1 MPRASG
7 SGKRSSG
14 GAGHRD
20 TKHENGLV
28 GPARRVTGRK
38 SLNSLEGPA
47 RPADHGA
54 GHAGPQPLPQGVPNG
69 VSSGSKAVVDFAA
82 GQDHH
87 HHHHHR
93 SADARRSSLGNYS
106 ETSTSESCTSHLGS
120 GAAVDGGHRQIDVNA
135 MKNAD
140 VHRDSGP
147 IDMVATVLKS
157 LPMQDTLAILII
169 LMQLP
174 TLSLSI
180 IYAIFTCLT
189 FVPPVTTSSGINL
202 NFAEI
207 FDGHSTMPSLV
218 TVLCMDFFFLLVWL
232 FLWQPIQDA
241 ILDLAKPIIAIT
253 LGGGTTH
260 RGGGSRGLTTC
271 FAWIVAN
278 HVIRSTR
285 AHWSR
290 LARHIPQG
298 WQIPSALGSTFEPAS
313 LAHDRRSA
321 FAWVRSGLA
330 IHILTQGLVRYIREW
345 YLRREKANAAAGQ
358 HDPEAGKP
366 TATVSVNGEPAHD
379 TGFNTPDTE
388 VGCPPL
394 PPPPAS
400 TNKKRRKQSTQVR
413 LQQPLWAALASTKIV
428 VMKEY
433 ESSHVP
439 SKSLGVDTTDI
450 HNLGN
455 APFNTQPKQIWIS
468 YIGSDEACFNTSH
481 FPDPDDEPPA
491 PAAAGRHPATRPA
504 GVDASKPLY
513 VRVNNAFWQPTRIF
527 PIVEADDG
535 GRGGTR
541 WTGDIYGLRPSSKY
555 VCEFVD
561 TRTDKVVF
569 STSIRTIKEPAR
581 ENDGAPVAVSGAQQ
595 SLQPDSPA
603 TTLRISIAAAEA
615 KLNDEKNRLK
625 TWRKEWKSRINAI
638 KKENELTDNQLASAG
653 HSDDK
658 YRQKIRQQET
668 QKAQAERDTEAL
680 ADQLKKVDGSP
691 ELAENKKKMERSY
704 SNEKK
709 LYDAAQ
715 KSFREYKTKLEG
727 EVQAKDNEKNNL
739 NTKRNK
745 IATRIA
751 KVENELANIADAN
764 NRGLNEVERR
774 KRERAGWQEQVVNAD
789 KAYNEQFA
797 QAYASNNMKADHLRA
812 LQNELQSLRS
822 FVSQAKNGLPVDVSA
837 HEAPPAAAA
846 AATASHVPFQSPQL
860 QLQLQLQQQ
869 QHHHQHQHQQQHH
882 QHHQHQ
888 QQQQQQQPQPQ
899 TPWNPNSAAAPAQLP
914 FSMNYWGDNHSS
926 TSVSLLP
933 PRIAAWQSPSMTSF
947 ELRGPKSRGRSSS
960 MLSDVSGF
968 TQPSDEEPRSPIGMG
983 ISRRPMYTKRFGLHD
998 SRGSTGSGASGA
1010 SGSMG
1015 EPASPA

>member
-1 MPRASG
+1 VNP
-7 SGKRSSG
+7 
-14 GAGHRD
+14 
-20 TKHENGLV
+20 
-28 GPARRVTGRK
+28 
-38 SLNSLEGPA
+38 
-47 RPADHGA
+47 
-54 GHAGPQPLPQGVPNG
+54 GVPNG
-69 VSSGSKAVVDFAA
+69 ISKAGIDYATSH
-82 GQDHH
+82 D
-87 HHHHHR
+87 HR
-93 SADARRSSLGNYS
+93 SADARRSSVGNDS
-106 ETSTSESCTSHLGS
+106 ETSTSESCTSHMAS
-120 GAAVDGGHRQIDVNA
+120 GGAIDGGHRQIDVNA

-147 IDMVATVLKS
+147 LDMVATVLKT
-157 LPMQDTLAILII
+157 LPMQDTLAILIL

-180 IYAIFTCLT
+180 IYGIFTCLT

-218 TVLCMDFFFLLVWL
+218 TVLCMDFFILLVWL

-253 LGGGTTH
+253 LGGGTTY
-260 RGGGSRGLTTC
+260 RNGSSRGITTC
-271 FAWIVAN
+271 VLWIVGN
-278 HVIRSTR
+278 HFVRSTR
-285 AHWSR
+285 VHWSR
-290 LARHIPQG
+290 LVKHIPED
-298 WQIPSALGSTFEPAS
+298 WPVPSALSGTFESTS
-313 LAHDRRSA
+313 LMHDKRSA

-366 TATVSVNGEPAHD
+366 MTTISINGEVPHD

-394 PPPPAS
+394 QPPAA

-439 SKSLGVDTTDI
+439 SKSLGVNTTDI

-468 YIGSDEACFNTSH
+468 YIGSDEVCFNTSH
-481 FPDPDDEPPA
+481 FPDLDDEPLPLTTA
-491 PAAAGRHPATRPA
+491 NGQPITRPA
-504 GVDASKPLY
+504 GVDTSKPFY
-513 VRVNNAFWQPTRIF
+513 VKVNNAFWQPTRIF
-527 PIVEADDG
+527 PVVEADDN
-535 GRGGTR
+535 GRGGGTR

-561 TRTDKVVF
+561 ARTDKVVF
-569 STSIRTIKEPAR
+569 STSIRTVKEPAR
-581 ENDGAPVAVSGAQQ
+581 ENNNAPVAVSGNQQ

-603 TTLRISIAAAEA
+603 TTLRISIAAAES

-625 TWRKEWKSRINAI
+625 TWRKEWKSRINAL
-638 KKENELTDNQLASAG
+638 KKENELSDNQIASAG
-653 HSDDK
+653 HNDDK

-668 QKAQAERDTEAL
+668 QKAQAERDTEAI
-680 ADQLKKVDGSP
+680 AEQLKKFDSSP
-691 ELAENKKKMERSY
+691 ELVEKKKKMERAY

-715 KSFREYKTKLEG
+715 KSFREYKAKLEA
-727 EVQAKDNEKNNL
+727 EVHAKGNENNNL
-739 NTKRNK
+739 ITKRNK

-751 KVENELANIADAN
+751 KVENELANITDAN

-774 KRERAGWQEQVVNAD
+774 KRERASWQEHVINTE
-789 KAYNEQFA
+789 KAYHDQLA
-797 QAYASNNMKADHLRA
+797 QIYASNSAKVEHVRS
-812 LQNELQSLRS
+812 LQNQLQGIRN
-822 FVSQAKNGLPVDVSA
+822 FMSQNGLPV
-837 HEAPPAAAA
+837 EMAALDSTTVPLGHAA
-846 AATASHVPFQSPQL
+846 FQSPQP
-860 QLQLQLQQQ
+860 
-869 QHHHQHQHQQQHH
+869 
-882 QHHQHQ
+882 

-899 TPWNPNSAAAPAQLP
+899 TLWNPNPAAAAHFPNNMFWGA
-914 FSMNYWGDNHSS
+914 SNGDNHSS
-926 TSVSLLP
+926 TSLHMAP
-933 PRIAAWQSPSMTSF
+933 PGIAAWQSPLMNSSF
-947 ELRGPKSRGRSSS
+947 DQRPSKSRGRSSS

-968 TQPSDEEPRSPIGMG
+968 TQPSDEEPRSPIGIG
-983 ISRRPMYTKRFGLHD
+983 ISRRPMYTKRFGMHD
-998 SRGSTGSGASGA
+998 SRGSTGSGGSGG

-1015 EPASPA
+1015 DPSSPA

>member
-7 SGKRSSG
+7 SSKRQS

-20 TKHENGLV
+20 TKENGLV
-28 GPARRVTGRK
+28 APAKRVTGRK
-38 SLNSLEGPA
+38 GLNHADGPA

-54 GHAGPQPLPQGVPNG
+54 GHAGPQFVLPNG
-69 VSSGSKAVVDFAA
+69 VSKAAIDFH
-82 GQDHH
+82 D
-87 HHHHHR
+87 R
-93 SADARRSSLGNYS
+93 TADGRRASVGNYS

-120 GAAVDGGHRQIDVNA
+120 AANATADAGHRQIDVNA
-135 MKNAD
+135 LKNAD

-147 IDMVATVLKS
+147 IDMVATVLKT

-180 IYAIFTCLT
+180 IYGIFTCLT

-218 TVLCMDFFFLLVWL
+218 TVLCMDFFFLLIWL

-253 LGGGTTH
+253 LGGGTTY
-260 RGGGSRGLTTC
+260 RNGGSRGLTTC
-271 FAWIVAN
+271 FVWIVAN
-278 HVIRSTR
+278 HLIRSTR
-285 AHWSR
+285 THWSR
-290 LARHIPQG
+290 LARHIPED
-298 WQIPSALGSTFEPAS
+298 WQVPSAISNTFES
-313 LAHDRRSA
+313 TSVVHDKRSA

-366 TATVSVNGEPAHD
+366 VATISINGEVAHD

-388 VGCPPL
+388 AGCPPL
-394 PPPPAS
+394 PPAPAS

-439 SKSLGVDTTDI
+439 SKSLGVNTTDI

-468 YIGSDEACFNTSH
+468 YIGSDEVCFNTSH
-481 FPDPDDEPPA
+481 FPDFDDEQPSTA
-491 PAAAGRHPATRPA
+491 NGSASTRPA
-504 GVDASKPLY
+504 GVDTSKPFY
-513 VRVNNAFWQPTRIF
+513 VKVNNAFWQPTRIF
-527 PIVEADDG
+527 PVVEADDG

-541 WTGDIYGLRPSSKY
+541 WTGDIYGLRPLSKY

-561 TRTDKVVF
+561 TQTDKVIF
-569 STSIRTIKEPAR
+569 TTSIRTIKEPTP
-581 ENDGAPVAVSGAQQ
+581 ENNNAPVTVSGSQQ

-603 TTLRISIAAAEA
+603 TTLRISIAAAEV

-668 QKAQAERDTEAL
+668 QKAQAERETAAL
-680 ADQLKKVDGSP
+680 AEQLKKFDASP
-691 ELAENKKKMERSY
+691 ELVENKKKTERSY
-704 SNEKK
+704 SHEKK

-715 KSFREYKTKLEG
+715 KSFREYKAKLES
-727 EVQAKDNEKNNL
+727 EVKSKDNEKSNL

-751 KVENELANIADAN
+751 KVENELANITDAN

-774 KRERAGWQEQVVNAD
+774 KRERAGWQEQIVNQD
-789 KAYNEQFA
+789 KTYNDQLT
-797 QAYASNNMKADHLRA
+797 QAYASNNLKAEHLRSLQADVQA
-812 LQNELQSLRS
+812 LRNYM
-822 FVSQAKNGLPVDVSA
+822 SQAAGLPDMGMLDA
-837 HEAPPAAAA
+837 APG
-846 AATASHVPFQSPQL
+846 HVAFHSPQPP
-860 QLQLQLQQQ
+860 QQP
-869 QHHHQHQHQQQHH
+869 
-882 QHHQHQ
+882 Q
-888 QQQQQQQPQPQ
+888 QQQQQQQQQMQPQ
-899 TPWNPNSAAAPAQLP
+899 TPWNPNPAAPAHFP
-914 FSMNYWGDNHSS
+914 SSVNYWGVTDNNHSS
-926 TSVSLLP
+926 TSLSHAP
-933 PRIAAWQSPSMTSF
+933 PGLAAWQSPPMTSF
-947 ELRGPKSRGRSSS
+947 ELRGAKARGRSSS

-968 TQPSDEEPRSPIGMG
+968 TQPSDEEPRSPVGMG
-983 ISRRPMYTKRFGLHD
+983 ISRRPLYTKRFGMHD
-998 SRGSTGSGASGA
+998 SRGSTGSGSGG

-1015 EPASPA
+1015 DPASPA

>member
-1 MPRASG
+1 MYFASRERERERRRAKEKGGGKNRTALPAAAGPGLDTGLQGCPAVSGGEKSSRMPRASG
-7 SGKRSSG
+7 SSKRQS

-20 TKHENGLV
+20 TKENGLV
-28 GPARRVTGRK
+28 APAKRVTGRK
-38 SLNSLEGPA
+38 GLNHAEGPA

-54 GHAGPQPLPQGVPNG
+54 GHAGPQFALPNG
-69 VSSGSKAVVDFAA
+69 VSKAAIDFH
-82 GQDHH
+82 D
-87 HHHHHR
+87 R
-93 SADARRSSLGNYS
+93 PADGRRASVGNSS

-120 GAAVDGGHRQIDVNA
+120 AANAAADAGHRQIDVNA
-135 MKNAD
+135 LKNAD

-147 IDMVATVLKS
+147 IDMVATVLKT

-180 IYAIFTCLT
+180 IYGIFTCLT

-218 TVLCMDFFFLLVWL
+218 TVLCMDFFFLLIWL

-253 LGGGTTH
+253 LGGGGTY
-260 RGGGSRGLTTC
+260 RNGGSRGLTTC
-271 FAWIVAN
+271 FIWIVAN

-285 AHWSR
+285 THWSR
-290 LARHIPQG
+290 LARHIPED
-298 WQIPSALGSTFEPAS
+298 WQVPSAISSTFES
-313 LAHDRRSA
+313 TSVVHDKRSA

-358 HDPEAGKP
+358 HDPEAGKSV
-366 TATVSVNGEPAHD
+366 ATISINGEVAHD

-388 VGCPPL
+388 AGCPPL
-394 PPPPAS
+394 PPAPAS

-439 SKSLGVDTTDI
+439 SKSLGVNTTDI

-468 YIGSDEACFNTSH
+468 YIGSDEVCFNTSH
-481 FPDPDDEPPA
+481 FPDFDDEQSSNA
-491 PAAAGRHPATRPA
+491 NGSASTRPA
-504 GVDASKPLY
+504 GVDTSKPFY
-513 VRVNNAFWQPTRIF
+513 VKVNNAFWQPTRIF
-527 PIVEADDG
+527 PVVEADDG

-541 WTGDIYGLRPSSKY
+541 WTGDIYGLRPLSKY

-561 TRTDKVVF
+561 TQTDKVIF
-569 STSIRTIKEPAR
+569 TTSIRTIKEPTP
-581 ENDGAPVAVSGAQQ
+581 ENNNAPVTVSGSQQ

-603 TTLRISIAAAEA
+603 TTLRISIAAAEV

-668 QKAQAERDTEAL
+668 QKAQAERETAAL
-680 ADQLKKVDGSP
+680 AEQLKKFDASP
-691 ELAENKKKMERSY
+691 ELVENKKKTERSY

-715 KSFREYKTKLEG
+715 KSFREYKAKLES
-727 EVQAKDNEKNNL
+727 EVKSKDNEKSNL

-751 KVENELANIADAN
+751 KVENELANITDAN

-774 KRERAGWQEQVVNAD
+774 KRERAGWQEQIVNQD
-789 KAYNEQFA
+789 KTYNDQLT
-797 QAYASNNMKADHLRA
+797 QAYASNNMKAEHLRSLQADVQA
-812 LQNELQSLRS
+812 LRNYM
-822 FVSQAKNGLPVDVSA
+822 SQAAGLPDMGMLDA
-837 HEAPPAAAA
+837 APG
-846 AATASHVPFQSPQL
+846 HVAFHSPQP
-860 QLQLQLQQQ
+860 
-869 QHHHQHQHQQQHH
+869 
-882 QHHQHQ
+882 
-888 QQQQQQQPQPQ
+888 QQQPMQTQ
-899 TPWNPNSAAAPAQLP
+899 TPWNPNPAAPAHFP
-914 FSMNYWGDNHSS
+914 SSVNYWGAADNSNHSS
-926 TSVSLLP
+926 TSLSHAP
-933 PRIAAWQSPSMTSF
+933 PGLAAWQSPPMTSF
-947 ELRGPKSRGRSSS
+947 ELRGAKARGRSSS

-968 TQPSDEEPRSPIGMG
+968 TQPSDEEPRSASRDPD
-983 ISRRPMYTKRFGLHD
+983 ISLVIVGLPTLCIWVWM
-998 SRGSTGSGASGA
+998 SL
-1010 SGSMG
+1010 
-1015 EPASPA
+1015 

>member
-7 SGKRSSG
+7 SSKRQS

-20 TKHENGLV
+20 TKENGLV
-28 GPARRVTGRK
+28 APAKRVTGRK
-38 SLNSLEGPA
+38 GLNHAEGPA

-54 GHAGPQPLPQGVPNG
+54 GHAGPQFVLPNG
-69 VSSGSKAVVDFAA
+69 VSKAAIDFH
-82 GQDHH
+82 D
-87 HHHHHR
+87 R
-93 SADARRSSLGNYS
+93 PADGRRASVGNYS

-120 GAAVDGGHRQIDVNA
+120 GPNAAAADAGHRQIDVNA
-135 MKNAD
+135 LKNAD

-147 IDMVATVLKS
+147 IDMVATVLKT

-180 IYAIFTCLT
+180 IYGIFTCLT

-218 TVLCMDFFFLLVWL
+218 TVLCMDFFFLLIWL

-253 LGGGTTH
+253 LGGGTTY
-260 RGGGSRGLTTC
+260 RNGGSRGLTTC
-271 FAWIVAN
+271 FVWIVAN
-278 HVIRSTR
+278 HLIRSTR
-285 AHWSR
+285 THWSR
-290 LARHIPQG
+290 LARHIPED
-298 WQIPSALGSTFEPAS
+298 WQVPSAISSTFES
-313 LAHDRRSA
+313 TSVSHDKRSA

-366 TATVSVNGEPAHD
+366 VATISINGEIAHD
-379 TGFNTPDTE
+379 TGFNTPDPE
-388 VGCPPL
+388 AGSPPL

-439 SKSLGVDTTDI
+439 SKSLGVNTTDI

-455 APFNTQPKQIWIS
+455 APFNTQPRQIWIS
-468 YIGSDEACFNTSH
+468 YIGSDEVCFNTSH
-481 FPDPDDEPPA
+481 FPDFDDEQSSNA
-491 PAAAGRHPATRPA
+491 NGSASTRPA
-504 GVDASKPLY
+504 GVDTSKPFY
-513 VRVNNAFWQPTRIF
+513 VKLNNAFWQPTRIF
-527 PIVEADDG
+527 PVVEADDG

-541 WTGDIYGLRPSSKY
+541 WTGDIYGLRPLSKY

-561 TRTDKVVF
+561 TQTDKVIF
-569 STSIRTIKEPAR
+569 TTSIRTIKEPTP
-581 ENDGAPVAVSGAQQ
+581 ENNNAPVTVSGSQQ

-603 TTLRISIAAAEA
+603 TTLRISIAAAEV

-668 QKAQAERDTEAL
+668 QKAQAERETAAL
-680 ADQLKKVDGSP
+680 AEQLKKFDASP
-691 ELAENKKKMERSY
+691 ELLENKKKTERSY
-704 SNEKK
+704 STEKK

-715 KSFREYKTKLEG
+715 KSFREYKAKLES
-727 EVQAKDNEKNNL
+727 EVKSKDNEKSNL

-751 KVENELANIADAN
+751 K
-764 NRGLNEVERR
+764 RR
-774 KRERAGWQEQVVNAD
+774 KRERAGWQEQVVNQD
-789 KAYNEQFA
+789 KTYNDQLA
-797 QAYASNNMKADHLRA
+797 QAYASNNMKAEHLRS
-812 LQNELQSLRS
+812 LQADVQALRS
-822 FVSQAKNGLPVDVSA
+822 YMSQAAGLSDMGMLDSAPV
-837 HEAPPAAAA
+837 
-846 AATASHVPFQSPQL
+846 HVPFHSPQP
-860 QLQLQLQQQ
+860 
-869 QHHHQHQHQQQHH
+869 
-882 QHHQHQ
+882 Q
-888 QQQQQQQPQPQ
+888 QQQQMQPQ
-899 TPWNPNSAAAPAQLP
+899 TPWNPNPAAPAHFP
-914 FSMNYWGDNHSS
+914 SSVNYWGAADNNHSS
-926 TSVSLLP
+926 TPLSHAP
-933 PRIAAWQSPSMTSF
+933 PGLAAWQSPPMTSF
-947 ELRGPKSRGRSSS
+947 ELRGAKSRGRSSS

-968 TQPSDEEPRSPIGMG
+968 TQPSDEEPRSPVGMNM
-983 ISRRPMYTKRFGLHD
+983 SRRPLYTKRFGMHD
-998 SRGSTGSGASGA
+998 SRRSTGSGSGG

-1015 EPASPA
+1015 DPASPA

>member
-7 SGKRSSG
+7 SSKRQS

-20 TKHENGLV
+20 TKENGLV
-28 GPARRVTGRK
+28 APAKRVTGRK
-38 SLNSLEGPA
+38 SLNPLEGPA

-54 GHAGPQPLPQGVPNG
+54 GHAGPQFVLPNG
-69 VSSGSKAVVDFAA
+69 VSKAAIDFH
-82 GQDHH
+82 D
-87 HHHHHR
+87 R
-93 SADARRSSLGNYS
+93 SADARRASVGNYS
-106 ETSTSESCTSHLGS
+106 ETSTSESCTSHIGS
-120 GAAVDGGHRQIDVNA
+120 GPAAVDGGHRQIDVNA
-135 MKNAD
+135 LKNAD

-147 IDMVATVLKS
+147 IDMVATVLKT

-180 IYAIFTCLT
+180 IYGIFTCLT

-218 TVLCMDFFFLLVWL
+218 TVVCMDFFFLLVWL

-253 LGGGTTH
+253 LGGGTTY
-260 RGGGSRGLTTC
+260 RNGGSRGLTTC
-271 FAWIVAN
+271 FVWIVVN

-285 AHWSR
+285 THWSR
-290 LARHIPQG
+290 LARHIPED
-298 WQIPSALGSTFEPAS
+298 WQVPSALSSTFESTS
-313 LAHDRRSA
+313 LMHDKRSA

-330 IHILTQGLVRYIREW
+330 IHILTQGLVKYIREW

-366 TATVSVNGEPAHD
+366 IATISINGEVAHD
-379 TGFNTPDTE
+379 AGFNTPDTE
-388 VGCPPL
+388 TGCPPQ
-394 PPPPAS
+394 PAPPAS

-439 SKSLGVDTTDI
+439 SKSLGVNTTDI

-468 YIGSDEACFNTSH
+468 YIGSDEVCFNTSD
-481 FPDPDDEPPA
+481 FPDLDDEPPLPTTA
-491 PAAAGRHPATRPA
+491 NGHAITRPA
-504 GVDASKPLY
+504 GVDTSKPFY
-513 VRVNNAFWQPTRIF
+513 VKVNNAFWQPTRIF
-527 PIVEADDG
+527 PVVEADDG

-561 TRTDKVVF
+561 IRTDKVVF

-581 ENDGAPVAVSGAQQ
+581 ENSNVPVAVSGSQQ

-603 TTLRISIAAAEA
+603 TTLSISIAAAEVR
-615 KLNDEKNRLK
+615 LNDEKNRLK
-625 TWRKEWKSRINAI
+625 TWRKEWKSRINAL

-668 QKAQAERDTEAL
+668 QKAQAERDTETQAE
-680 ADQLKKVDGSP
+680 QLKKFDGSP
-691 ELAENKKKMERSY
+691 ELAENKKRMERSY

-709 LYDAAQ
+709 LYDLAQ
-715 KSFREYKTKLEG
+715 KSFREYKAKLES
-727 EVQAKDNEKNNL
+727 EVQSKDNEKSNL

-751 KVENELANIADAN
+751 KVENELANITDAN

-774 KRERAGWQEQVVNAD
+774 NRERAGWQEQIVNSD
-789 KAYNEQFA
+789 KSFNDQLTQSYT
-797 QAYASNNMKADHLRA
+797 SNNMKAEHLRS
-812 LQNELQSLRS
+812 LQNDLQTVRS
-822 FVSQAKNGLPVDVSA
+822 FMSQANGLPVDMASLESA
-837 HEAPPAAAA
+837 AVAG
-846 AATASHVPFQSPQL
+846 HVPFQSPQL
-860 QLQLQLQQQ
+860 QQQQ
-869 QHHHQHQHQQQHH
+869 L
-882 QHHQHQ
+882 
-888 QQQQQQQPQPQ
+888 PPQ
-899 TPWNPNSAAAPAQLP
+899 TPWNPNPAAPAHFP
-914 FSMNYWGDNHSS
+914 SSMNYWGAPNGDNNHSS
-926 TSVSLLP
+926 TSLSLAP
-933 PRIAAWQSPSMTSF
+933 PGLAAWQSPPMTSF
-947 ELRGPKSRGRSSS
+947 ELRGAKSRGRSSS

-968 TQPSDEEPRSPIGMG
+968 TQPSDEEPR
-983 ISRRPMYTKRFGLHD
+983 
-998 SRGSTGSGASGA
+998 
-1010 SGSMG
+1010 
-1015 EPASPA
+1015 

>member
-7 SGKRSSG
+7 SSKRHSG

-20 TKHENGLV
+20 STRHENGLV
-28 GPARRVTGRK
+28 GPAKRVTGKK
-38 SLNSLEGPA
+38 SLNHLEGPA
-47 RPADHGA
+47 RPAEHGA
-54 GHAGPQPLPQGVPNG
+54 GHAGPQFVPQGVPNG
-69 VSSGSKAVVDFAA
+69 SPSSSSKAGIDFAA
-82 GQDHH
+82 SQD
-87 HHHHHR
+87 HHR
-93 SADARRSSLGNYS
+93 SADARRSSVGNYS
-106 ETSTSESCTSHLGS
+106 ETSTSESCTSHMGS
-120 GAAVDGGHRQIDVNA
+120 GGAVDGGHRQIDVNA
-135 MKNAD
+135 MKNSD

-180 IYAIFTCLT
+180 IYGIFTCLT

-218 TVLCMDFFFLLVWL
+218 TVLCMDFFFLLIWL
-232 FLWQPIQDA
+232 FLWQPIQDG

-253 LGGGTTH
+253 LGGGTTY
-260 RGGGSRGLTTC
+260 RNGGSRGLTTC
-271 FAWIVAN
+271 FVWIVVN

-290 LARHIPQG
+290 LARHIPED
-298 WQIPSALGSTFEPAS
+298 WQVPSALSSTFESTS
-313 LAHDRRSA
+313 LVHDKRSA

-366 TATVSVNGEPAHD
+366 MTTISINGEVSHD

-394 PPPPAS
+394 PPPAS
-400 TNKKRRKQSTQVR
+400 TNKKKRKQSTQVR

-439 SKSLGVDTTDI
+439 SKSLGVNTTDI

-468 YIGSDEACFNTSH
+468 YIGSDEVCFNTSH
-481 FPDPDDEPPA
+481 FPDLDDESPLPPPPTTA
-491 PAAAGRHPATRPA
+491 NGHPVTRPA
-504 GVDASKPLY
+504 GVDMSKPFY
-513 VRVNNAFWQPTRIF
+513 VKVNNAFWQPTRIF
-527 PIVEADDG
+527 PVVEADDG

-561 TRTDKVVF
+561 TRTDKIVF

-581 ENDGAPVAVSGAQQ
+581 ENNNAPVAVSGAQQ

-668 QKAQAERDTEAL
+668 QKAQAERDTDAL
-680 ADQLKKVDGSP
+680 ADQLKKFDGSP

-709 LYDAAQ
+709 FYDAAQ
-715 KSFREYKTKLEG
+715 KSFREYKAKLESD
-727 EVQAKDNEKNNL
+727 VHAKENEKNNL
-739 NTKRNK
+739 NTRRNK

-751 KVENELANIADAN
+751 KVENELANITDAN
-764 NRGLNEVERR
+764 NRGLNEAERR
-774 KRERAGWQEQVVNAD
+774 KRERAGWQEQVMNTD
-789 KAYNEQFA
+789 RGYNDQLA
-797 QAYASNNMKADHLRA
+797 QTYTSNTMKAEHLRS
-812 LQNELQSLRS
+812 LQNELQSLRT
-822 FVSQAKNGLPVDVSA
+822 FMSQANGLPVDMASL
-837 HEAPPAAAA
+837 ESAAAA
-846 AATASHVPFQSPQL
+846 VGHVSFQSPQPQ
-860 QLQLQLQQQ
+860 QL
-869 QHHHQHQHQQQHH
+869 H
-882 QHHQHQ
+882 HQ
-888 QQQQQQQPQPQ
+888 QQQQQQQQA
-899 TPWNPNSAAAPAQLP
+899 PWNPNPAAPAHFP
-914 FSMNYWGDNHSS
+914 SGMNYWGASNGENHSS
-926 TSVSLLP
+926 TSLTMVP
-933 PRIAAWQSPSMTSF
+933 PGIATWQSPPMTSF
-947 ELRGPKSRGRSSS
+947 ELRGAKSRGRSSS

-983 ISRRPMYTKRFGLHD
+983 ISRRPMYTKRFGMHD
-998 SRGSTGSGASGA
+998 RGSTGSGGSGG

-1015 EPASPA
+1015 DPASPA

>member
-7 SGKRSSG
+7 SSKRQSG
-14 GAGHRD
+14 AAHRD
-20 TKHENGLV
+20 TKENGLV
-28 GPARRVTGRK
+28 APAKRVTGRK
-38 SLNSLEGPA
+38 SLNPPEGPA

-54 GHAGPQPLPQGVPNG
+54 GHAGPQFVLPNG
-69 VSSGSKAVVDFAA
+69 VSKAAIDFH
-82 GQDHH
+82 D
-87 HHHHHR
+87 R
-93 SADARRSSLGNYS
+93 STDARRASVGNYS
-106 ETSTSESCTSHLGS
+106 ETSTSESCTSHIGS
-120 GAAVDGGHRQIDVNA
+120 GSAANVDGGHRQIDVNA
-135 MKNAD
+135 LKNAD

-147 IDMVATVLKS
+147 IDMVATVLKT

-180 IYAIFTCLT
+180 IYGIFTCLT

-218 TVLCMDFFFLLVWL
+218 TVVCMDFFFLLVWL
-232 FLWQPIQDA
+232 FLWQPVQDA

-253 LGGGTTH
+253 LGGGTTY
-260 RGGGSRGLTTC
+260 RNGGSRGLTTC
-271 FAWIVAN
+271 FIWIVIN

-285 AHWSR
+285 THWSR
-290 LARHIPQG
+290 LARHIPED
-298 WQIPSALGSTFEPAS
+298 WQVPSALSSTFES
-313 LAHDRRSA
+313 TSVMHDKRSA

-345 YLRREKANAAAGQ
+345 YLRREKANAASGQ

-366 TATVSVNGEPAHD
+366 VATISINGEIAHD

-388 VGCPPL
+388 TGCPPQ
-394 PPPPAS
+394 PAAPAS

-439 SKSLGVDTTDI
+439 SKSLGVNTTDI

-468 YIGSDEACFNTSH
+468 YIGSDEVCFNTSH
-481 FPDPDDEPPA
+481 FPDLDDEPPLPTTA
-491 PAAAGRHPATRPA
+491 NGHAITRPA
-504 GVDASKPLY
+504 GVDTSKPFY
-513 VRVNNAFWQPTRIF
+513 VKVNNAFWQPTRIF
-527 PIVEADDG
+527 PVVEADDG

-561 TRTDKVVF
+561 IRTDKVVF

-581 ENDGAPVAVSGAQQ
+581 ENSNVPVAVSGSQQ

-603 TTLRISIAAAEA
+603 TTLSISIAAAEVR
-615 KLNDEKNRLK
+615 LNDEKNRLK
-625 TWRKEWKSRINAI
+625 TWRKEWKSRINAL

-668 QKAQAERDTEAL
+668 QKAQAERDTETQAE
-680 ADQLKKVDGSP
+680 QLKKFDGSP

-704 SNEKK
+704 SGEKK

-715 KSFREYKTKLEG
+715 KSFREYKATLES
-727 EVQAKDNEKNNL
+727 EVQSKDNEKGNL

-751 KVENELANIADAN
+751 KVENELANITDAN

-774 KRERAGWQEQVVNAD
+774 KRERAGWQEQIVNSD
-789 KAYNEQFA
+789 KSFNDQLG
-797 QAYASNNMKADHLRA
+797 QSYANNNMKAEHLRS
-812 LQNELQSLRS
+812 LQNELQTVRS
-822 FVSQAKNGLPVDVSA
+822 YMSQANGLPVDMASLESA
-837 HEAPPAAAA
+837 V
-846 AATASHVPFQSPQL
+846 HVPFHSPQP
-860 QLQLQLQQQ
+860 QQQ
-869 QHHHQHQHQQQHH
+869 QLPPQQ
-882 QHHQHQ
+882 
-888 QQQQQQQPQPQ
+888 QPQ
-899 TPWNPNSAAAPAQLP
+899 TPWNPNPAAPAHFP
-914 FSMNYWGDNHSS
+914 ASVNYWGGVNGENHSS
-926 TSVSLLP
+926 TSLSLGP
-933 PRIAAWQSPSMTSF
+933 PGLAAWQSPPMTSF
-947 ELRGPKSRGRSSS
+947 ELRGAKSRGRSSS

-968 TQPSDEEPRSPIGMG
+968 TQPSDEEPRSPVGMG
-983 ISRRPMYTKRFGLHD
+983 ISRRPMYTKRFGMHD
-998 SRGSTGSGASGA
+998 SRRSTGSGGSGG

-1015 EPASPA
+1015 DPSSPA

>member
-1 MPRASG
+1 MPKSCRERLG
-7 SGKRSSG
+7 SKRQS

-20 TKHENGLV
+20 TKENGLV
-28 GPARRVTGRK
+28 APAKRATGRK
-38 SLNSLEGPA
+38 SVNHPEGPA
-47 RPADHGA
+47 RPADNGA
-54 GHAGPQPLPQGVPNG
+54 GLAGPQFVLPNG
-69 VSSGSKAVVDFAA
+69 VSKAAIDFH
-82 GQDHH
+82 D
-87 HHHHHR
+87 R
-93 SADARRSSLGNYS
+93 PADGRRASVGNYS

-120 GAAVDGGHRQIDVNA
+120 GPNAAADAGHRQIDVNA
-135 MKNAD
+135 LKNAD

-147 IDMVATVLKS
+147 IDMVATVLKT

-180 IYAIFTCLT
+180 IYGIFTCLT

-218 TVLCMDFFFLLVWL
+218 TVLCMDFFILLIWL

-253 LGGGTTH
+253 LGGGTTY
-260 RGGGSRGLTTC
+260 RNGGSRGLTTC
-271 FAWIVAN
+271 FVWIVVN

-285 AHWSR
+285 THWSR
-290 LARHIPQG
+290 LARHIPED
-298 WQIPSALGSTFEPAS
+298 WQVPSAISSTFES
-313 LAHDRRSA
+313 TSVMHDKRSA

-366 TATVSVNGEPAHD
+366 VATISINGEIAHD

-388 VGCPPL
+388 AGCPPL
-394 PPPPAS
+394 PLPPAS

-439 SKSLGVDTTDI
+439 SKSLGVNTTDI

-468 YIGSDEACFNTSH
+468 YIGSDEVCFSTSH
-481 FPDPDDEPPA
+481 FPDLDDES
-491 PAAAGRHPATRPA
+491 PATANGSATKRPA
-504 GVDASKPLY
+504 GVDTSKPFY
-513 VRVNNAFWQPTRIF
+513 VKVNNAFWQPTRIF
-527 PIVEADDG
+527 PVVEADDG
-535 GRGGTR
+535 GQGGTR
-541 WTGDIYGLRPSSKY
+541 WTGDIYGLRPLSKY

-561 TRTDKVVF
+561 TQTDKVLF
-569 STSIRTIKEPAR
+569 TTSIRTIKEPTP
-581 ENDGAPVAVSGAQQ
+581 ENNNAPVAVSGSQQ

-680 ADQLKKVDGSP
+680 AEQLKKFDASS
-691 ELAENKKKMERSY
+691 ELVENKKKTERSY
-704 SNEKK
+704 STEKK

-715 KSFREYKTKLEG
+715 KSFREYKAKLES
-727 EVQAKDNEKNNL
+727 EVQSKDNEKSNL

-751 KVENELANIADAN
+751 KVENELANITDAN
-764 NRGLNEVERR
+764 NRGLNEAERR
-774 KRERAGWQEQVVNAD
+774 KRERAGWQEQIVNQD
-789 KAYNEQFA
+789 KTYNDQLA
-797 QAYASNNMKADHLRA
+797 QAYASNNMKVEHLRS
-812 LQNELQSLRS
+812 LQADVQALRS
-822 FVSQAKNGLPVDVSA
+822 YISQAAGLPDMGMLDP
-837 HEAPPAAAA
+837 APG
-846 AATASHVPFQSPQL
+846 HVAFHSPQP
-860 QLQLQLQQQ
+860 Q
-869 QHHHQHQHQQQHH
+869 QH
-882 QHHQHQ
+882 
-888 QQQQQQQPQPQ
+888 PMQPQ
-899 TPWNPNSAAAPAQLP
+899 TPWNPNPAAPAHFP
-914 FSMNYWGDNHSS
+914 SSVNYWGANDNHSS
-926 TSVSLLP
+926 TSLSHAP
-933 PRIAAWQSPSMTSF
+933 PGLAAWQSPPMTSF
-947 ELRGPKSRGRSSS
+947 ELRGAKSRGRSSS

-968 TQPSDEEPRSPIGMG
+968 TQPSDEEPRSPVGMG
-983 ISRRPMYTKRFGLHD
+983 ISRRPLYTKRFGMHD
-998 SRGSTGSGASGA
+998 SRRSTGSGSGG

-1015 EPASPA
+1015 DPASPP

>member
-7 SGKRSSG
+7 SSKRHTG

-28 GPARRVTGRK
+28 GPAKRGTGRK
-38 SLNSLEGPA
+38 SLNHLEGPA

-54 GHAGPQPLPQGVPNG
+54 GLAGPQGVPNPNG
-69 VSSGSKAVVDFAA
+69 LSSKAGIDFAA
-82 GQDHH
+82 SHD
-87 HHHHHR
+87 HHR
-93 SADARRSSLGNYS
+93 SADARRSSVGDYS
-106 ETSTSESCTSHLGS
+106 ETSTSESCASHMGS
-120 GAAVDGGHRQIDVNA
+120 GGAVDGGHRQIDVNA

-147 IDMVATVLKS
+147 LDMVATVLKS

-180 IYAIFTCLT
+180 IYGIFTCLT

-218 TVLCMDFFFLLVWL
+218 TVLCMDFLFLLIWL

-253 LGGGTTH
+253 LGGGTTY
-260 RGGGSRGLTTC
+260 RNGGSRGLTTC
-271 FAWIVAN
+271 FVWIVAN

-285 AHWSR
+285 THWSR
-290 LARHIPQG
+290 LARHIPED
-298 WQIPSALGSTFEPAS
+298 WQVPSDLSGSLESTS
-313 LAHDRRSA
+313 LMHDKRSA

-366 TATVSVNGEPAHD
+366 MATISINGEITHD

-394 PPPPAS
+394 PPPAS
-400 TNKKRRKQSTQVR
+400 ANKKRRKQSTQVR

-439 SKSLGVDTTDI
+439 SKSLGVNTTDI

-468 YIGSDEACFNTSH
+468 YIGSDEVCFNTSH
-481 FPDPDDEPPA
+481 FPDLDDEPTPP
-491 PAAAGRHPATRPA
+491 PAAANGHPIARPA
-504 GVDASKPLY
+504 GVDASKPFY

-527 PIVEADDG
+527 PVVEADDG

-561 TRTDKVVF
+561 TRTDKIVF

-581 ENDGAPVAVSGAQQ
+581 ENNHAPVSVSGAQQ

-638 KKENELTDNQLASAG
+638 RKENELTDNQLASAG

-658 YRQKIRQQET
+658 YRQKVRQQET
-668 QKAQAERDTEAL
+668 QRAQAERDTEAL
-680 ADQLKKVDGSP
+680 ADQLKKLDSSP
-691 ELAENKKKMERSY
+691 ELAENKKKMERAY
-704 SNEKK
+704 SGEKK

-715 KSFREYKTKLEG
+715 KSFREYKAKLEG
-727 EVQAKDNEKNNL
+727 EVQSKDNEKNNL

-751 KVENELANIADAN
+751 KVENELANITDAN

-774 KRERAGWQEQVVNAD
+774 NRERASWQEQVINTD
-789 KAYNEQFA
+789 KAYNDQLT
-797 QAYASNNMKADHLRA
+797 QTYASNAIKAEHLRS
-812 LQNELQSLRS
+812 LQNELQSLRN
-822 FVSQAKNGLPVDVSA
+822 FMSQANGI
-837 HEAPPAAAA
+837 PADMASIEST
-846 AATASHVPFQSPQL
+846 ATAGHVPFQSPQP
-860 QLQLQLQQQ
+860 QPQLQQ
-869 QHHHQHQHQQQHH
+869 
-882 QHHQHQ
+882 
-888 QQQQQQQPQPQ
+888 QPQ
-899 TPWNPNSAAAPAQLP
+899 TPWNPNPAAPAHFP
-914 FSMNYWGDNHSS
+914 SNMFWGASNGDNHSS
-926 TSVSLLP
+926 TSLSMVP
-933 PRIAAWQSPSMTSF
+933 GIAAWQSPPMTSF
-947 ELRGPKSRGRSSS
+947 ELRSSKSRGRSSS

-983 ISRRPMYTKRFGLHD
+983 ISRRPMYTRRFGMHD
-998 SRGSTGSGASGA
+998 SKGSTGSGASGSGG

-1015 EPASPA
+1015 DPASPA